1 MDIDLKKLTRYDFNS
16 LSEIDQFIEFTREEN
31 TLNPTKYSWEWW
43 AGAAYI
49 FFIISNDSS
58 LVPVSLIKSERPD
71 FIIALPSQEIKLE
84 TTFCTEQRYEQAQR
98 ICKKINDGS
107 YPINTMFMRNND
119 DDYRFDNSFIQN
131 PNDPIYDRTFGNLSV
146 NYTLRKLD
154 NTIKQKIDSYSEIG
168 REIRLAIYVNLPSK
182 INLSDRD
189 KNYIKQTLSSN
200 KEYQGTFESIELLWD
215 KNFIV
220 PLDII

>member
-71 FIIALPSQEIKLE
+71 FIISLPSQEIKLE

-98 ICKKINDGS
+98 ECKKKNDGS
-107 YPINTMFMRNND
+107 YPINTSFMENHD
-119 DDYRFDNSFIQN
+119 IDKYDESFIHN
-131 PNDPIYDRTFGNLSV
+131 PNDQFYDRIFGNHSV
-146 NYTLRKLD
+146 KYTLRKLN